1 MRGGPVGPPRV
12 AYLARVLVL
21 LDPSRRPV
29 IGHRGARARVPEN
42 TLPSFAFAVAAGVDA
57 IELDLHLSRDGV
69 PVVMHDPTLER
80 TTGASGLVADRT
92 AAELAALDAG
102 AMFTP
107 DGGRTFPFRGLGIGV
122 PTLEQV
128 IAAHPTVPMIVEIKA
143 PQAAQRVLGIL
154 ERSSALE
161 RVLVGSFHDVALRPF
176 AAAGIPV
183 SAAPPTLAR
192 LYLPALLGSRPDS
205 LPFQAMCIPRSYRG
219 LPLPIRAFAAVMSR
233 LGRPTHVWT
242 VNDPR
247 IARRLWERGVRG
259 IISDDPATIL
269 DERRRAA

>member
-1 MRGGPVGPPRV
+1 
-12 AYLARVLVL
+12 VLVL

-80 TTGASGLVADRT
+80 TTGVAGRLVDRT
-92 AAELAALDAG
+92 AADLATLDAG
-102 AMFTP
+102 ATFTT
-107 DGGRTFPFRGLGIGV
+107 DGGRTFPFRGQGIGV

-128 IAAHPTVPMIVEIKA
+128 LAAHPTLPMIVEIKA
-143 PQAAQRVLGIL
+143 PEASPVVLEIL
-154 ERSSALE
+154 ERSGARE
-161 RVLVGSFHDVALRPF
+161 RVLIGSFHDVALRPF

-183 SAAPPTLAR
+183 SASPSALAR

-205 LPFQAMCIPRSYRG
+205 LPFQAMCIPRSHNG
-219 LPLPIRAFAAVMSR
+219 LPLPIRAFAEVMSR

-242 VNDPR
+242 VNDAR
-247 IARRLWERGVRG
+247 VARRLWDRGVVG

-269 DERRRAA
+269 EERRRAA